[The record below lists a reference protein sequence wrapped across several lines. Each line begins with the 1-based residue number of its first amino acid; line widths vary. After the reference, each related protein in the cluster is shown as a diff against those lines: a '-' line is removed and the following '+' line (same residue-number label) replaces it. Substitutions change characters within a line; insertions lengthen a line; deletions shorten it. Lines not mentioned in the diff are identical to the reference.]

1 MGTLA
6 TKSNVALTRFYFFK
20 KYIYIE
26 LPSEVWFLFKKYWN
40 SIRGSKYVEFYKR
53 KFFLQKSLYIVRN
66 ERLKITECEKTL
78 PIMYWLARIHKTP
91 IGTRCVAVSK
101 NSSPK
106 LLTDIMSKHFF
117 FEKIFYSIC
126 KMLWVVENSF
136 SIVTELNDISKS
148 FSTFD
153 FATLNENE
161 NV

>member
-1 MGTLA
+1 MLNF
-6 TKSNVALTRFYFFK
+6 TKESFF
-20 KYIYIE
+20 
-26 LPSEVWFLFKKYWN
+26 F
-40 SIRGSKYVEFYKR
+40 
-53 KFFLQKSLYIVRN
+53 QKSLYIVRN
-66 ERLKITECEKTL
+66 ESLKITECEKTL

-101 NSSPK
+101 SCSPK

-126 KMLWVVENSF
+126 KNLWVVQNSF
-136 SIVTELNDISKS
+136 SIVIELNEISKS